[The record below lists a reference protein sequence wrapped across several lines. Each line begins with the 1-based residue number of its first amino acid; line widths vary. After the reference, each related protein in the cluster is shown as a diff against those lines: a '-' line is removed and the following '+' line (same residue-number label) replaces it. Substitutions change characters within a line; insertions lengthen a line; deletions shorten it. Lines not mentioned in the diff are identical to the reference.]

1 MSYKIAV
8 ATSDGINV
16 DLHFGSTE
24 VFFIY
29 QAEGEKFD
37 FLESRRVIDTA
48 NAQKTSCNC
57 GEGGGNG
64 CGNGGGNNACGGG
77 EKSETVELL
86 SDCRAV
92 VCAKIGRNVLKQ
104 LELRA
109 ISTFDVSIP
118 VKEALEKIVTYYNK
132 VDNRLYGDKNK

>member
-8 ATSDGINV
+8 ATSDGENV
-16 DLHFGSTE
+16 DLHFGSTK
-24 VFFIY
+24 VFQIY

-37 FLESRRVIDTA
+37 FLESRKVINAD
-48 NAQKTSCNC
+48 NAQIAGCNC
-57 GEGGGNG
+57 GEGGGN
-64 CGNGGGNNACGGG
+64 NCGGK
-77 EKSETVELL
+77 EKSEAVEIL

-92 VCAKIGRNVLKQ
+92 VCAKIGRNILKQ

-109 ISTFDVSIP
+109 ISSFDVSIP

-132 VDNRLYGDKNK
+132 VDNRLYGTKNK

>member
-8 ATSDGINV
+8 ATSDGVNV

-24 VFFIY
+24 VFLIY

-37 FLESRRVIDTA
+37 FLESRRVIDSD
-48 NAQKTSCNC
+48 NAQKTGCNC
-57 GEGGGNG
+57 GEGRGNG
-64 CGNGGGNNACGGG
+64 CGNGGGNACGGG
-77 EKSETVELL
+77 EKSEAVEIL
-86 SDCRAV
+86 SDCRAI
-92 VCAKIGRNVLKQ
+92 VCAKIGRNILKQ

-132 VDNRLYGDKNK
+132 VDNRLYGVKNK

>member
-8 ATSDGINV
+8 ATSDGENV
-16 DLHFGSTE
+16 DLHFGSTK
-24 VFFIY
+24 VFQIY

-37 FLESRRVIDTA
+37 FLESRKVINAD
-48 NAQKTSCNC
+48 NAQIAGCNC
-57 GEGGGNG
+57 GEGGGN
-64 CGNGGGNNACGGG
+64 NCGGG
-77 EKSETVELL
+77 EKSEAVEIL

-92 VCAKIGRNVLKQ
+92 VCAKIGRNILKQ

-109 ISTFDVSIP
+109 ISSFDVSIP

-132 VDNRLYGDKNK
+132 VDNRLYGTKNK

>member
-8 ATSDGINV
+8 ATSDGVNV
-16 DLHFGSTE
+16 NLHFGSTE
-24 VFFIY
+24 VFLIY

-37 FLESRRVIDTA
+37 FLESRRVTDSA
-48 NAQKTSCNC
+48 NAQKTGCNC
-57 GEGGGNG
+57 GEGNGNG
-64 CGNGGGNNACGGG
+64 CGSGGG
-77 EKSETVELL
+77 EKSEAVEIL

-92 VCAKIGRNVLKQ
+92 VCAKIGRNILKQ

-109 ISTFDVSIP
+109 ISSFDVSIP

-132 VDNRLYGDKNK
+132 VDNRFYGAKNK

>member
-8 ATSDGINV
+8 ATSDGENV
-16 DLHFGSTE
+16 DLHFGSTK
-24 VFFIY
+24 VFQIY

-37 FLESRRVIDTA
+37 FLESRKVINAD
-48 NAQKTSCNC
+48 NAQIAGCNC

-64 CGNGGGNNACGGG
+64 CSGGGGNNCGGG
-77 EKSETVELL
+77 EKSEAVEIL

-92 VCAKIGRNVLKQ
+92 VCAKIGRNILKQ

-118 VKEALEKIVTYYNK
+118 VNEALEKIVTYYNK
-132 VDNRLYGDKNK
+132 VDNRLYGAKNK

>member
-8 ATSDGINV
+8 ATSDGVNV

-24 VFFIY
+24 VFQIH
-29 QAEGEKFD
+29 QADGEQFE
-37 FLESRRVIDTA
+37 FLESRRVIDSA
-48 NAQKTSCNC
+48 NAQKTGCNC

-64 CGNGGGNNACGGG
+64 CGNGGGNSCGGG
-77 EKSETVELL
+77 EKSEAVELL
-86 SDCRAV
+86 SDCRAI
-92 VCAKIGRNVLKQ
+92 VCAKIGRNILKQ

-118 VKEALEKIVTYYNK
+118 VNEALEKIVNYYYK
-132 VDNRLYGDKNK
+132 VDTRRFNH